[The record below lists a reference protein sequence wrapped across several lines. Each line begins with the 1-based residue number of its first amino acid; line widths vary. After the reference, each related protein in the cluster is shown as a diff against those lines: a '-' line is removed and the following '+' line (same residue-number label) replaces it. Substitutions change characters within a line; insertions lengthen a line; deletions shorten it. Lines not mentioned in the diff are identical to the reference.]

1 MPDTDTA
8 TCSLRADW
16 QRHGCPDDHPYVLA
30 RLVAADEA
38 RRRRTPIVVGVG
50 RPEHGQAAGLAEA
63 GEDLAHKLNGHD
75 GSHASCCACQAVR
88 MHGPEQALRHYP
100 RAFGMAA

>member
-1 MPDTDTA
+1 MPDTDLA
-8 TCSLRADW
+8 TCSLAADW
-16 QRHGCPDDHPYVLA
+16 QRHGRPADHPYVWA
-30 RLVAADEA
+30 RLVAEDEA
-38 RRRRTPIVVGVG
+38 RRRTPVVVGVG
-50 RPEHGQAAGLAEA
+50 TAAHGQAAGLAEA